1 MFLFQLQFCSCILKW
16 VVDLQQTV
24 RFTITG
30 GQITLGELNF
40 FLHFIGVGWDFLDI
54 SSQSEKAGDDETRNK
69 LPINHQENFDLNTV
83 PLNSGT
89 YVRPYFLTN
98 INVSRKFCFLCL
110 LAMEPFINVFFVKN
124 YWLNA
129 TAPINKG
136 HKIF

>member
-1 MFLFQLQFCSCILKW
+1 MFLFRLQFCSCIFKKW

-24 RFTITG
+24 RFTSTLQ

-40 FLHFIGVGWDFLDI
+40 FFTFFIGVGWDFLDI

-89 YVRPYFLTN
+89 TYVRHHFLTYFK
-98 INVSRKFCFLCL
+98 ISRKLCCSCL
-110 LAMEPFINVFFVKN
+110 LDLRAFKSV
-124 YWLNA
+124 LLS
-129 TAPINKG
+129 
-136 HKIF
+136 IFD